1 MHDCRHTCA
10 LRMARDRNLSL
21 RDVQVLLGH
30 ANLTTTQIYLE
41 DDDQTVIKR
50 VQQHHAERNER
61 AAQQTQSFASPE
73 YAAGDLSVL
82 FGGAVR

>member
-1 MHDCRHTCA
+1 MT
-10 LRMARDRNLSL
+10 RDKNLSL

-50 VQQHHAERNER
+50 VQQHHLEREER
-61 AAQQTQSFASPE
+61 AAQQAKPVAGPE
-73 YAAGDLSVL
+73 YAADDLSVL
-82 FGGAVR
+82 FGGPAR